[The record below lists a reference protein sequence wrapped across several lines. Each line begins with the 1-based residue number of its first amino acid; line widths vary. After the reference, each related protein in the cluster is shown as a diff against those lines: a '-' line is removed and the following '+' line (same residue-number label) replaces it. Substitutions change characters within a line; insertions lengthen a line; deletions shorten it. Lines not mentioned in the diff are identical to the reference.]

1 VIIKNPFLLDLPNF
15 KVSTIIPKI
24 NFILIGRSARFLS
37 DVISAP

>member
-1 VIIKNPFLLDLPNF
+1 MIKKPFLLDFPNF

-24 NFILIGRSARFLS
+24 NFMLIGKSAKFLS